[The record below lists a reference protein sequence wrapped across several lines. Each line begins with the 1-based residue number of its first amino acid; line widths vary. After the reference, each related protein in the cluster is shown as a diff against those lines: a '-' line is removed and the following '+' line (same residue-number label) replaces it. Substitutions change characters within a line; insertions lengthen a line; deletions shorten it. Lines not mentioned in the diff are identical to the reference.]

1 MRRLEY
7 VVTTAAQGFWRN
19 PVMSLASTF
28 TVGLMLLLFAF
39 FLATDRGLQAAV
51 GVLESKVELALFLE
65 DDARVSD
72 VLDLRA
78 RIEADP
84 AVSRVDYVTKEQAMA
99 RLVDIAAKR
108 PDIQIVDTSENPLQA
123 SLEVKLAHAQDA
135 PRVTAALRQE
145 IGKGVVSDVVDNP
158 QVVDKLLT
166 ITRVLSFGGLAVLAM
181 MLIVALFVIVN
192 TIRIAVHARR
202 DEIEIMKLVG
212 ATDWFVR
219 WPFILEGMLVGALG
233 AVAATTV
240 ALVVSAFLGGL
251 AQPASADDPV
261 TAALKR
267 KDELARA
274 VQLSR
279 ANAERYQAVANQ
291 FQAVVNQTNARISDL
306 AEKQA
311 NAQSEADQ
319 LFYQIQIAEEQLAL
333 VTFQLDETRA
343 LADSLQAEATQESKE
358 LADREDLYARHL
370 RTTYRQALIS
380 PLEMLLSSASLTEF
394 ANRLQEM
401 IFINRQD
408 VQLAN
413 EIRNIRADT
422 QQKQDD
428 AASKEKEILG
438 LTDQITTQRQQL
450 SGAKDKYDKL
460 VAQTQSAI
468 DDVASVR
475 AEAAGNRQAAH

>member
-1 MRRLEY
+1 VRRLEY
-7 VVTTAAQGFWRN
+7 VATTAAQGFWRN

-51 GVLESKVELALFLE
+51 NVLESKVELALFLE

-72 VLDLRA
+72 VLALRA

-135 PRVTAALRQE
+135 PRVTAALRE
-145 IGKGVVSDVVDNP
+145 EVGKGVVSDVVDNP

-233 AVAATTV
+233 AVAATVVVLV
-240 ALVVSAFLGGL
+240 AAGPVMNAMVGFIEILPLSFGTTFVWQLVGSVFA
-251 AQPASADDPV
+251 
-261 TAALKR
+261 
-267 KDELARA
+267 
-274 VQLSR
+274 
-279 ANAERYQAVANQ
+279 
-291 FQAVVNQTNARISDL
+291 
-306 AEKQA
+306 
-311 NAQSEADQ
+311 
-319 LFYQIQIAEEQLAL
+319 LAL
-333 VTFQLDETRA
+333 AVGGGGA
-343 LADSLQAEATQESKE
+343 
-358 LADREDLYARHL
+358 
-370 RTTYRQALIS
+370 
-380 PLEMLLSSASLTEF
+380 ML
-394 ANRLQEM
+394 
-401 IFINRQD
+401 
-408 VQLAN
+408 
-413 EIRNIRADT
+413 
-422 QQKQDD
+422 
-428 AASKEKEILG
+428 
-438 LTDQITTQRQQL
+438 
-450 SGAKDKYDKL
+450 
-460 VAQTQSAI
+460 
-468 DDVASVR
+468 SVR
-475 AEAAGNRQAAH
+475 AHLAK

>member
-99 RLVDIAAKR
+99 RLVDIATKR

-233 AVAATTV
+233 AMAATAVVLVAAGPVMNAMVSFIEILPLSFGTTFV
-240 ALVVSAFLGGL
+240 WQLVGSVFA
-251 AQPASADDPV
+251 
-261 TAALKR
+261 
-267 KDELARA
+267 
-274 VQLSR
+274 
-279 ANAERYQAVANQ
+279 
-291 FQAVVNQTNARISDL
+291 
-306 AEKQA
+306 
-311 NAQSEADQ
+311 
-319 LFYQIQIAEEQLAL
+319 LAL
-333 VTFQLDETRA
+333 AVGGGGA
-343 LADSLQAEATQESKE
+343 
-358 LADREDLYARHL
+358 
-370 RTTYRQALIS
+370 
-380 PLEMLLSSASLTEF
+380 ML
-394 ANRLQEM
+394 
-401 IFINRQD
+401 
-408 VQLAN
+408 
-413 EIRNIRADT
+413 
-422 QQKQDD
+422 
-428 AASKEKEILG
+428 
-438 LTDQITTQRQQL
+438 
-450 SGAKDKYDKL
+450 
-460 VAQTQSAI
+460 
-468 DDVASVR
+468 SVR
-475 AEAAGNRQAAH
+475 AHLAK

>member
-1 MRRLEY
+1 
-7 VVTTAAQGFWRN
+7 VATTAAQGFWRN

-28 TVGLMLLLFAF
+28 TIGLMLLLFAF

-51 GVLESKVELALFLE
+51 NVLESKVELALFLE

-84 AVSRVDYVTKEQAMA
+84 AVARVDYITKTQAMA

-135 PRVTAALRQE
+135 PRVTAALREE

-233 AVAATTV
+233 AVAAT
-240 ALVVSAFLGGL
+240 
-251 AQPASADDPV
+251 
-261 TAALKR
+261 
-267 KDELARA
+267 
-274 VQLSR
+274 
-279 ANAERYQAVANQ
+279 
-291 FQAVVNQTNARISDL
+291 AVVLVAAGPVMSAMVNFIEILPLSFGQTFVW
-306 AEKQA
+306 
-311 NAQSEADQ
+311 Q
-319 LFYQIQIAEEQLAL
+319 LVGSVFALAL
-333 VTFQLDETRA
+333 AVGGGGA
-343 LADSLQAEATQESKE
+343 
-358 LADREDLYARHL
+358 
-370 RTTYRQALIS
+370 
-380 PLEMLLSSASLTEF
+380 ML
-394 ANRLQEM
+394 
-401 IFINRQD
+401 
-408 VQLAN
+408 
-413 EIRNIRADT
+413 
-422 QQKQDD
+422 
-428 AASKEKEILG
+428 
-438 LTDQITTQRQQL
+438 
-450 SGAKDKYDKL
+450 
-460 VAQTQSAI
+460 
-468 DDVASVR
+468 SVR
-475 AEAAGNRQAAH
+475 AHLAK

>member
-233 AVAATTV
+233 AMAATAVVLVAAGPVMNAMVSFIEILPLSFGTTFV
-240 ALVVSAFLGGL
+240 WQLVGSVFA
-251 AQPASADDPV
+251 
-261 TAALKR
+261 
-267 KDELARA
+267 
-274 VQLSR
+274 
-279 ANAERYQAVANQ
+279 
-291 FQAVVNQTNARISDL
+291 
-306 AEKQA
+306 
-311 NAQSEADQ
+311 
-319 LFYQIQIAEEQLAL
+319 LAL
-333 VTFQLDETRA
+333 AVGGGGA
-343 LADSLQAEATQESKE
+343 LL
-358 LADREDLYARHL
+358 
-370 RTTYRQALIS
+370 
-380 PLEMLLSSASLTEF
+380 
-394 ANRLQEM
+394 
-401 IFINRQD
+401 
-408 VQLAN
+408 
-413 EIRNIRADT
+413 
-422 QQKQDD
+422 
-428 AASKEKEILG
+428 
-438 LTDQITTQRQQL
+438 
-450 SGAKDKYDKL
+450 
-460 VAQTQSAI
+460 
-468 DDVASVR
+468 SVR
-475 AEAAGNRQAAH
+475 AHLAK